1 MLCAVSLGWSTRNL
15 TAEANPID
23 GPDGGVVAARVMPYS
38 IWGNAAAHAVR
49 WLWSLNAACAGSRCF
64 GVVAATHRSTASRP
78 TDSR

>member
-1 MLCAVSLGWSTRNL
+1 VPFGWSTRNP

-23 GPDGGVVAARVMPYS
+23 GADDVVVAARVMPYS

-49 WLWSLNAACAGSRCF
+49 WRWSLNGACVASRCF
-64 GVVAATHRSTASRP
+64 GVVAAMHRSTASRP

>member
-1 MLCAVSLGWSTRNL
+1 MVCAVRFGWSPRNP

-23 GPDGGVVAARVMPYS
+23 GADGGVVAARVSPYS

-49 WLWSLNAACAGSRCF
+49 WRWSLNGACAVSGCF
-64 GVVAATHRSTASRP
+64 GVVAVMHRSTASRP